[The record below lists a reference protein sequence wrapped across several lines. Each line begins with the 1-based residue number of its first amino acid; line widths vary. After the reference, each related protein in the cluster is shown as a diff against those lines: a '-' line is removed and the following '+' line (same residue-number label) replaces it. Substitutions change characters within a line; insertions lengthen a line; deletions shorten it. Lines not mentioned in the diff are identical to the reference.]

1 MQFKKHISLFLAF
14 FVLVANS
21 GLAFNVHYCEGKIA
35 AISSVFSKE
44 EVCDTSNSELAKQMP
59 VKETKPCCT
68 KEQTTHK
75 KCCSDKEVKLES
87 KTEKVVIKTFSFDLQ
102 SVFFIQDLNSFD
114 FVFLPKTV
122 LNQNVTYYCDAN
134 APPFYKLYCQ
144 FTLFG

>member
-1 MQFKKHISLFLAF
+1 MQFKKHISLFIAF
-14 FVLVANS
+14 FVLVSNS

-59 VKETKPCCT
+59 VKETNSCCA

-87 KTEKVVIKTFSFDLQ
+87 KTEKVVIKTISFDLD
-102 SVFFIQDLNSFD
+102 SVFVFQDFNSFD

-122 LNQNVTYYCDAN
+122 TTQNVTYYCDAN
-134 APPFYKLYCQ
+134 APPLYKLYCQ

>member
-1 MQFKKHISLFLAF
+1 MQIRKHISLFLAF
-14 FVLVANS
+14 FVLVSNS

-44 EVCDTSNSELAKQMP
+44 EVCKMPIKEAKS
-59 VKETKPCCT
+59 CCA

-87 KTEKVVIKTFSFDLQ
+87 KTEKVVIKTISFDLD
-102 SVFFIQDLNSFD
+102 SVFVIQDFNSFD
-114 FVFLPKTV
+114 FVFSPKTV
-122 LNQNVTYYCDAN
+122 TTQNVTYYCDAN
-134 APPFYKLYCQ
+134 APPLYKLYCQ

>member
-1 MQFKKHISLFLAF
+1 MQIKKHISIFLAF
-14 FVLVANS
+14 FVLVSNS

-44 EVCDTSNSELAKQMP
+44 EVCKMPIKEAKS
-59 VKETKPCCT
+59 CCA

-87 KTEKVVIKTFSFDLQ
+87 KTEKVIIKTISFDLD
-102 SVFFIQDLNSFD
+102 SVFVIQEFNSFD
-114 FVFLPKTV
+114 FVFSPKTV
-122 LNQNVTYYCDAN
+122 TTQNVTYYSDAN
-134 APPFYKLYCQ
+134 APPLYKLYCQ

>member
-1 MQFKKHISLFLAF
+1 MQIKKHISIFLAF
-14 FVLVANS
+14 FVLVSNS

-44 EVCDTSNSELAKQMP
+44 EVCKMPIKEAKF
-59 VKETKPCCT
+59 CCA

-87 KTEKVVIKTFSFDLQ
+87 KTEKVVIKTISFDLD
-102 SVFFIQDLNSFD
+102 SVFVIQEFNSFD

-122 LNQNVTYYCDAN
+122 TTQNVTYYCDAN
-134 APPFYKLYCQ
+134 APPLYKLYCQ

>member
-1 MQFKKHISLFLAF
+1 MQIKKHISLFLAF
-14 FVLVANS
+14 FVLVSNS

-44 EVCDTSNSELAKQMP
+44 EVCKMP
-59 VKETKPCCT
+59 VKETKSCCA

-87 KTEKVVIKTFSFDLQ
+87 KTEKVVIKTISFDLD
-102 SVFFIQDLNSFD
+102 SVFVFQDFNSFD

-122 LNQNVTYYCDAN
+122 TTQNVTYYCDAN
-134 APPFYKLYCQ
+134 APPLYKLYCQ